1 MTTDE
6 VVGDAEVGESIARQA
21 GRGLKWSLLGT
32 LLTKIGSFAMGLV
45 LARLLAPEDFGQ
57 YAIALA
63 ALGVL
68 MHINDLGLIAA
79 TVQWRGKLEEMA
91 PTAAVLA
98 AGFGIAIY
106 GVFWLAAPAFAAA
119 AGDSGAA
126 PVVRILTLIIVI
138 DGLTAVR
145 SGALMRNF
153 QQKELI
159 IANGLGF
166 VVNAALSIYLAAK
179 GNGAYSFAWGQLAG
193 AFATGVLVCVLARVP
208 LRISVDRAIAKR
220 LMHFGVPLAA
230 SLGVDAVITNVQ
242 LMIVGHL
249 TGPTALGY
257 FLLAFNISSWAQTI
271 LGTAIRYVS
280 VAGFSRLSEH
290 DDEAL
295 SAGVRASM
303 SVLVTVVAP
312 IVALMSALATPLV
325 VFLYGHSWSP
335 AAPVLRILVVL
346 TLARMMTRLAMDVLM
361 GAGATRAALW
371 FNVGWAI
378 ALAPTLWFATQF
390 HGLQGAAMAQA
401 GVGFF
406 VAIPLAAVALRR
418 VRVGVAPIGRAIIR
432 PLFVALVAAVIAFL
446 LARFTGPYP
455 VVQLLVAGTA
465 GVVVYLPLAVP
476 REQLS
481 RWRDLAGRRG
491 GKPEPAAALN

>member
-346 TLARMMTRLAMDVLM
+346 TLARMMTRLAMDVLD
-361 GAGATRAALW
+361 G
-371 FNVGWAI
+371 
-378 ALAPTLWFATQF
+378 
-390 HGLQGAAMAQA
+390 
-401 GVGFF
+401 
-406 VAIPLAAVALRR
+406 RR
-418 VRVGVAPIGRAIIR
+418 GDPGS
-432 PLFVALVAAVIAFL
+432 
-446 LARFTGPYP
+446 P
-455 VVQLLVAGTA
+455 VVQRGLGDRAGPHAVVRDPVPRSAGGGHGAGGGRVLRRDPARRGRSAAGT
-465 GVVVYLPLAVP
+465 G
-476 REQLS
+476 
-481 RWRDLAGRRG
+481 GRRADRPGDHTSPVCGPG
-491 GKPEPAAALN
+491 GRRDRVPAGPVHRSVPGRATPCRWHRRSRGLPAPRRTSRAAEPVARPGRAPRR